1 MANMDSTVLLMDK
14 LGELYDGDQSSVAGY
29 LMGMVFLYVNDK
41 DIENHILNIHNEIA
55 MKNGPLN

>member
-14 LGELYDGDQSSVAGY
+14 LGELYDGEQANIAGY

-41 DIENHILNIHNEIA
+41 DIETHILNIQNEIA

>member
-1 MANMDSTVLLMDK
+1 MANIDSTVLLMDK
-14 LGELYDGDQSSVAGY
+14 LDELYDGDQSSVAGY

-41 DIENHILNIHNEIA
+41 DIETHILNIQNEVA